1 MFAIVEKMISLVSFD
16 ARLGLAGSFG
26 FFYLIFSNFK
36 FFLRMFKGLITLKK
50 TKGFLIVLHH
60 FRMQNLYISINSTKN
75 TFCLFKKNLFSIQN
89 FIASGRSTTAAT
101 SEMELFLWQ
110 QLTTRNRWLLL
121 QIAPPYMLQSYRGSC
136 WQRSLFVICY

>member
-1 MFAIVEKMISLVSFD
+1 MLAIVEKMISLVSFD
-16 ARLGLAGSFG
+16 ARLGLAGSFV

-60 FRMQNLYISINSTKN
+60 FCMQNLYISINPTKN

-101 SEMELFLWQ
+101 SEMELFL
-110 QLTTRNRWLLL
+110 
-121 QIAPPYMLQSYRGSC
+121 
-136 WQRSLFVICY
+136 